1 MLADADPAARCRA
14 ARRGTPSTCSTTSP
28 RRRPTGRGSWP
39 TGPRDPEDRPETRRG
54 RRRTPTQL
62 SAFDQASAGLVAA
75 LRDADPA
82 DPAWT
87 WSKEQTVGF
96 ILRRQAHEAL
106 IHRLDAELTTT
117 GHFTEL
123 DPALAADGVEEV
135 LDVMF
140 GGCPEW
146 GEFSPL
152 AHYIR
157 VELTDT
163 GDDVWVQLGR
173 FSGTDPSDETHYD
186 EDDIHVVDDP
196 GVEPD
201 AVISAP
207 AGVMDARLWRRGD
220 GDSIHLAGDL
230 HDRRPLPPGD
240 PPADQ
245 LSSAISRS
253 LRSHVRALV
262 TLGLPPRCA
271 RRRSLRSSCRPRGGA
286 RTTPPLP

>member
-1 MLADADPAARCRA
+1 MSLLSASRYLSAIESESARFREVLADADPAAPVPTCPAWNAHDLVHHLASTQAVWAWQVDNRPKGPEERPELERA
-14 ARRGTPSTCSTTSP
+14 ATYADSLT
-28 RRRPTGRGSWP
+28 
-39 TGPRDPEDRPETRRG
+39 
-54 RRRTPTQL
+54 
-62 SAFDQASAGLVAA
+62 AFDEASAGLVAA

-106 IHRLDAELTTT
+106 IHRLDAELTAI
-117 GHFTEL
+117 GHIGEL
-123 DPALAADGVEEV
+123 DPALASDGVDEV

-140 GGCPEW
+140 GGLPEW

-152 AHYIR
+152 PHYIR

-163 GDDVWVQLGR
+163 GQDVWVQLGR
-173 FSGTDPSDETHYD
+173 FSGTDPSDGTHYD
-186 EDDIHVVDDP
+186 EDDIHVVADP
-196 GVEPD
+196 GTEPD

-230 HDRRPLPPGD
+230 MIVDHFRRVIHQP
-240 PPADQ
+240 
-245 LSSAISRS
+245 IN
-253 LRSHVRALV
+253 
-262 TLGLPPRCA
+262 
-271 RRRSLRSSCRPRGGA
+271 
-286 RTTPPLP
+286 

>member
-1 MLADADPAARCRA
+1 MERLRPR
-14 ARRGTPSTCSTTSP
+14 STTSP
-28 RRRPTGRGSWP
+28 RRRPTGRGSSP
-39 TGPRDPEDRPETRRG
+39 TGPRTPRTAP
-54 RRRTPTQL
+54 RRRTRATSYADAL
-62 SAFDQASAGLVAA
+62 TAFDQASAGLVAA

-87 WSKEQTVGF
+87 WSKDQTVGF

-106 IHRLDAELTTT
+106 IHRLDAELTTI
-117 GHFTEL
+117 GHFSDL

-152 AHYIR
+152 PHYIR

-173 FSGTDPSDETHYD
+173 FSGTDPSDDTHYD

-196 GVEPD
+196 GVAAD

-245 LSSAISRS
+245 LSSSRRISARS
-253 LRSHVRALV
+253 
-262 TLGLPPRCA
+262 A
-271 RRRSLRSSCRPRGGA
+271 RMSA
-286 RTTPPLP
+286 R

>member
-1 MLADADPAARCRA
+1 MSRLSASQYLSAIESESARFREVLADTDPAVPVPTCPAWTALDLANHLAETQAQWAWVVGNRPKNPEERPDS
-14 ARRGTPSTCSTTSP
+14 GPSPTSYADAL
-28 RRRPTGRGSWP
+28 T
-39 TGPRDPEDRPETRRG
+39 
-54 RRRTPTQL
+54 
-62 SAFDQASAGLVAA
+62 AFDEASSGLVAA
-75 LRDADPA
+75 LRDADIA

-106 IHRLDAELTTT
+106 IHRLDAELTAV
-117 GHFTEL
+117 GKIGEL
-123 DPALAADGVEEV
+123 DPALASDGVEEV

-140 GGCPEW
+140 GGLPEW

-152 AHYIR
+152 PHYIR

-173 FSGTDPSDETHYD
+173 FSGTDPSDGTHYD
-186 EDDIHVVDDP
+186 EDDIRVVTAP

-230 HDRRPLPPGD
+230 MIVDHFRR
-240 PPADQ
+240 
-245 LSSAISRS
+245 AI
-253 LRSHVRALV
+253 HQ
-262 TLGLPPRCA
+262 PIN
-271 RRRSLRSSCRPRGGA
+271 
-286 RTTPPLP
+286 

>member
-1 MLADADPAARCRA
+1 MSRLSASQYLSAIESESARFREVLADTDPGAPVPTCPAWAALDLVNHLADVQSRWAWTVANRPKNQDEMPVSEPAPTSYDA
-14 ARRGTPSTCSTTSP
+14 AVT
-28 RRRPTGRGSWP
+28 
-39 TGPRDPEDRPETRRG
+39 
-54 RRRTPTQL
+54 
-62 SAFDQASAGLVAA
+62 AFDQASAGLVAA

-106 IHRLDAELTTT
+106 IHRLDAELTAL
-117 GHFTEL
+117 GHHTDL
-123 DPALAADGVEEV
+123 DAALATDGVEEV

-146 GEFSPL
+146 GQFSPL
-152 AHYIR
+152 PHYIR

-163 GDDVWVQLGR
+163 AENVWVQLGR
-173 FSGTDPSDETHYD
+173 FSGTDPSDDTHYD
-186 EDDIHVVDDP
+186 EDDIHVVADP
-196 GVEPD
+196 GVDAD

-230 HDRRPLPPGD
+230 EIVDHFRRVIHQP
-240 PPADQ
+240 
-245 LSSAISRS
+245 IN
-253 LRSHVRALV
+253 
-262 TLGLPPRCA
+262 
-271 RRRSLRSSCRPRGGA
+271 
-286 RTTPPLP
+286 

>member
-1 MLADADPAARCRA
+1 MPTCPAWTALDLANHLAETQAQWAWVVGNRPKNPEERPDGGPSPTSYADAL
-14 ARRGTPSTCSTTSP
+14 T
-28 RRRPTGRGSWP
+28 
-39 TGPRDPEDRPETRRG
+39 
-54 RRRTPTQL
+54 
-62 SAFDQASAGLVAA
+62 AFDEASSGLVAA
-75 LRDADPA
+75 LRDADTA

-106 IHRLDAELTTT
+106 IHRLDAELTAV
-117 GHFTEL
+117 GKIGEL
-123 DPALAADGVEEV
+123 DPALASDGVEEV

-140 GGCPEW
+140 GGLPEW

-152 AHYIR
+152 PHYIR

-173 FSGTDPSDETHYD
+173 FSGTDPSDGTHYD
-186 EDDIHVVDDP
+186 EDDIRVVTAP

-230 HDRRPLPPGD
+230 MIVDHFRR
-240 PPADQ
+240 
-245 LSSAISRS
+245 AI
-253 LRSHVRALV
+253 HQ
-262 TLGLPPRCA
+262 PIN
-271 RRRSLRSSCRPRGGA
+271 
-286 RTTPPLP
+286 

>member
-1 MLADADPAARCRA
+1 MSRLSASQYLSAIESESARFREVLADADPAA
-14 ARRGTPSTCSTTSP
+14 PVPTCPAWTALDLANHLAETQAHWAWVVGN
-28 RRRPTGRGSWP
+28 RPKNPEERP
-39 TGPRDPEDRPETRRG
+39 DTGPS
-54 RRRTPTQL
+54 PTSYADAL
-62 SAFDQASAGLVAA
+62 TAFDEASSGLVAA

-106 IHRLDAELTTT
+106 IHRLDAELAAV
-117 GHFTEL
+117 GKIGEL
-123 DPALAADGVEEV
+123 DPVLASDGVEEV

-140 GGCPEW
+140 GGLPEW

-152 AHYIR
+152 PHYIR

-163 GDDVWVQLGR
+163 GEDVWVQLGR
-173 FSGTDPSDETHYD
+173 FSGTDPSDGTHYD
-186 EDDIHVVDDP
+186 EDDIHVVAAP

-230 HDRRPLPPGD
+230 MIVDHFRRVIHQP
-240 PPADQ
+240 
-245 LSSAISRS
+245 IN
-253 LRSHVRALV
+253 
-262 TLGLPPRCA
+262 
-271 RRRSLRSSCRPRGGA
+271 
-286 RTTPPLP
+286 

>member
-1 MLADADPAARCRA
+1 MSRLSASQYLSAIESESARFREVLADSDPAA
-14 ARRGTPSTCSTTSP
+14 PVPTCPAWTALDLANHLAETQAQWAWVVGN
-28 RRRPTGRGSWP
+28 RPKN
-39 TGPRDPEDRPETRRG
+39 PEERPETG
-54 RRRTPTQL
+54 PSPTSYADAL
-62 SAFDQASAGLVAA
+62 TAFDEASSGLVAA

-106 IHRLDAELTTT
+106 IHRLDAELAAV
-117 GHFTEL
+117 GKIGEL
-123 DPALAADGVEEV
+123 DPALASDGVEEV

-140 GGCPEW
+140 GGLPEW

-152 AHYIR
+152 PHYIR

-163 GDDVWVQLGR
+163 GEDVWVQLGR
-173 FSGTDPSDETHYD
+173 FSGTDPSDGTHYD
-186 EDDIHVVDDP
+186 EDDIHVVADP
-196 GVEPD
+196 GVDAD

-230 HDRRPLPPGD
+230 MIVDHFRRVIHQP
-240 PPADQ
+240 
-245 LSSAISRS
+245 IN
-253 LRSHVRALV
+253 
-262 TLGLPPRCA
+262 
-271 RRRSLRSSCRPRGGA
+271 
-286 RTTPPLP
+286 